1 MRFQSAETLVNS
13 ARKLNITSRE
23 PPFKGNEGIRIITVT
38 VLAGSAVE
46 FFKTHKL
53 ERRDPRV
60 RRNSIPRCSLDT
72 QSRDTKLP
80 AIGDGPNW
88 IRRVIGYDVGRR
100 GKGESRGTR
109 FSPDGVSYIRH
120 RMGVTPKVNV

>member
-1 MRFQSAETLVNS
+1 MTAT
-13 ARKLNITSRE
+13 I
-23 PPFKGNEGIRIITVT
+23 
-38 VLAGSAVE
+38 LAGSAVE

-60 RRNSIPRCSLDT
+60 RRSSVPRCSLDT

-100 GKGESRGTR
+100 GKGESRGNR

-120 RMGVTPKVNV
+120 RMGVTPKVTV

>member
-1 MRFQSAETLVNS
+1 MTA
-13 ARKLNITSRE
+13 
-23 PPFKGNEGIRIITVT
+23 T
-38 VLAGSAVE
+38 VLAESAVE

-60 RRNSIPRCSLDT
+60 RRSSVPRCSLDT

-88 IRRVIGYDVGRR
+88 IRRLIGYDVERR
-100 GKGESRGTR
+100 GRGESQTR
-109 FSPDGVSYIRH
+109 FSPDGVSCYTAPNESYAQNQCVEAAIVARN
-120 RMGVTPKVNV
+120 RSGECLDWNCEQKN